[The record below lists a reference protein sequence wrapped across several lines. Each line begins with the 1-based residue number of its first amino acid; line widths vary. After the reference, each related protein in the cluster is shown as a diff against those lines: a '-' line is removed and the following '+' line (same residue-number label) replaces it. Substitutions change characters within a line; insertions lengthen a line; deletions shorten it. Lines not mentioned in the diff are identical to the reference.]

1 MFRASIPS
9 CRVFALFAFL
19 FLIVSGW
26 PIAVTA
32 DARLSETYGQLPLQF
47 EANEGQT
54 RADVRFLSRGSGYN
68 VYLTAREAV
77 LVLARPS
84 VATETG
90 GIARR
95 DGRTAHERSTVLR
108 MTIVD
113 GNPKPG
119 VRGLEALPGK
129 THYVSGNDPAQWRT
143 NIPTY
148 AKVHYRGVYPGIDLF
163 YYGNQRQ
170 LEYDFVVAPGAD
182 PRKIVLAFQG
192 AERLEIDAK
201 GDLVLRAAGGDA
213 RMRKPYV
220 YQERGGI
227 RQEIAGAYTLD
238 GTNRVGFELA
248 AYDRSQPL
256 VIDPVFLS
264 YSTFLGA
271 DAGLGVAVD
280 NDGNAYVTG
289 RVLRSGFND
298 FTATPGAFQPALGGG
313 ADAFVTKLNP
323 SGTAVIYSTFLG
335 GSGSDTGYGIA
346 VDATGHAYVTGRT
359 FSADFPV
366 TPGSAQTA
374 CGGACSRAD
383 AFVTKLN
390 PDGSGLIY
398 STYLGGSELEF
409 GSDIVLD
416 SSGQAYLTGNTFSPD
431 FPVTT
436 GSAQT
441 VCAGG
446 GSAGPCMDAFATKLN
461 ATGSA
466 LVYSTYLGGT
476 GRENDLG
483 GGIAVDDGG
492 NAYVSGHTDS
502 ANFPTT
508 PGAFQSTYAG
518 GLWDAFVTRLN
529 PAGSAFVYSTYLGGI
544 GFDQAVAI
552 AADGSGAYVTGRTT
566 SPVFPAGNLQG
577 VSRGGYDAFVSKLD
591 GTGSRL
597 VYSTNLGGSGGEEA
611 NGIALDAAG
620 NAYVTGVTNSTDF
633 PTTPGAFQPAHA
645 GGNTQEAFV
654 TKLDATGTALLYSS
668 YLGGTGG
675 EVGFAIAVD
684 PHGSAYVT
692 GETFSPD
699 FPTTP
704 GAPRRTFGNMIQ
716 EAFVAKVVEGARFE
730 QDAVTLVGPWTTY
743 GSETGTFSGSTLV
756 ATNVAASTAIVRFNG
771 TALTWIGVTCNV
783 CGIAAVSIDGGVPAM
798 VNTAGTTAPGSL
810 TSEAVF
816 SASGLAA
823 DVTHTITIT
832 VTGTTTSGGA
842 YIAVDAFD
850 VVDGSAVPLL
860 PAPVVLPPLPAPVP
874 PALTR

>member
-1 MFRASIPS
+1 MFRPSIPS
-9 CRVFALFAFL
+9 CRPFALCTL
-19 FLIVSGW
+19 FLIVSAW
-26 PIAVTA
+26 PIAAAA

-54 RADVRFLSRGSGYN
+54 HADVRFLSRGSGYN

-84 VATETG
+84 VEQEVD
-90 GIARR
+90 GIANR
-95 DGRTAHERSTVLR
+95 DGRTAHERSKVALR

-113 GNPKPG
+113 GNSKPR

-129 THYVSGNDPAQWRT
+129 AHYVSGNDPAKWRT

-182 PRKIVLAFQG
+182 PRRIVLAFDG
-192 AERLEIDAK
+192 AERLEIDAQ
-201 GDLVLRAAGGDA
+201 GDLLLRTAGGDA
-213 RMRKPYV
+213 RMRKPYI
-220 YQERGGI
+220 YQERGGS
-227 RQEIAGAYTLD
+227 RQEIAGAYTLH
-238 GTNRVGFELA
+238 GTDRVGFELA
-248 AYDRSQPL
+248 AYDRSRPL

-289 RVLRSGFND
+289 RVLRVGFND
-298 FTATPGAFQPALGGG
+298 FTATPGAYQPTSGGS
-313 ADAFVTKLNP
+313 ADAFVTKLDP
-323 SGTAVIYSTFLG
+323 SGTAIIYSTFLG
-335 GSGSDTGYGIA
+335 GSSSDTGYGIA
-346 VDATGHAYVTGRT
+346 VDATGQVYVAGL
-359 FSADFPV
+359 
-366 TPGSAQTA
+366 TA
-374 CGGACSRAD
+374 
-383 AFVTKLN
+383 
-390 PDGSGLIY
+390 
-398 STYLGGSELEF
+398 ST
-409 GSDIVLD
+409 
-416 SSGQAYLTGNTFSPD
+416 D

-441 VCAGG
+441 ARGGGWDAFVTNLSPDGSGLVYSTYLGGTDFDFGSDIVLDAGGNAYVTGRTSSSDFPVTTGAAQTACAGG
-446 GSAGPCMDAFATKLN
+446 GSAGLCMDAFAAKLN
-461 ATGSA
+461 AAGSA

-483 GGIAVDDGG
+483 GGIAVDGSG

-502 ANFPTT
+502 TDFPTT

-518 GLWDAFVTRLN
+518 GLWDAFVTRLDS
-529 PAGSAFVYSTYLGGI
+529 AGSSLVYSTYLGGI

-552 AADGSGAYVTGRTT
+552 AADGSGAYVTGRTA

-577 VSRGGYDAFVSKLD
+577 VSHGWYDAFVTKLD

-597 VYSTNLGGSGGEEA
+597 VYSMNLGGSSAEEA
-611 NGIALDAAG
+611 NGIVVNAAG

-654 TKLDATGTALLYSS
+654 TKLDATGTALVYSS

-684 PHGSAYVT
+684 PRGNAYLT
-692 GETFSPD
+692 GETGSPD

-704 GAPRRTFGNMIQ
+704 GAPRRVFGNLVQ
-716 EAFVAKVVEGARFE
+716 EAFVAKIVEGARLE
-730 QDAVTLVGPWTTY
+730 QDAATLVGPWATY
-743 GSETGTFSGSTLV
+743 GSESGTFSGGTLV
-756 ATNVAASTAIVRFNG
+756 AADVAASTALFRFTG
-771 TALTWIGVTCNV
+771 TALTWIGVKCSV
-783 CGIAAVSIDGGVPAM
+783 CGIAAVSIDGGVPTM
-798 VNTAGTTAPGSL
+798 VNTAGPGAPGSL
-810 TSEAVF
+810 ASEAVF
-816 SASGLAA
+816 SASGLATG
-823 DVTHTITIT
+823 VTHTITIT

-850 VVDGSAVPLL
+850 VVDGDAVPLPPPPVALAPL
-860 PAPVVLPPLPAPVP
+860 PELVPPPLAN
-874 PALTR
+874 